1 MAITN
6 SVFAVQLQTNSDK
19 SLTPKDIRVCYHH
32 THIYIYIVYTYT
44 PFTGTQLES
53 SV

>member
-6 SVFAVQLQTNSDK
+6 SVFAVQLQTNSDE

-32 THIYIYIVYTYT
+32 AHIYMHI
-44 PFTGTQLES
+44 
-53 SV
+53 

>member
-6 SVFAVQLQTNSDK
+6 SVFEVQLQTNSDK

-32 THIYIYIVYTYT
+32 ACTYIHLHSTYT